1 MIARH
6 RVDYGIDKRRG
17 IKRRVAV
24 PYRASDTPSE
34 RAEYKHPEMLI
45 ARTTLSYF
53 HDGISRSEIKEAATV
68 LLSLGPIAQRAEYNL
83 WLESA
88 IETITKKPE

>member
-1 MIARH
+1 
-6 RVDYGIDKRRG
+6 
-17 IKRRVAV
+17 
-24 PYRASDTPSE
+24 
-34 RAEYKHPEMLI
+34 MLI

-68 LLSLGPIAQRAEYNL
+68 LLSLGPIAQRAEYSL